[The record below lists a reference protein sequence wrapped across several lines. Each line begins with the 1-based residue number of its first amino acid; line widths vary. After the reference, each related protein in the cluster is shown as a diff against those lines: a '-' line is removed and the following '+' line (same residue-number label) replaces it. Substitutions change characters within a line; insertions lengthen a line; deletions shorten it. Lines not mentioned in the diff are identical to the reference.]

1 MRALPLLL
9 LALSLLALLALPV
22 LATEEPAAAEQTAE
36 ETVEEEKPKISQEE
50 IEKQLR
56 ENTITDADLLPTLPP
71 EKEYTPSG
79 EPEFALLISPGRG
92 LACNLKKTPNLI
104 DFLQNEAKYYPNL
117 IVDYIVA
124 GDAKLKFYRSKEHL
138 DSSIVHGEV
147 MSEEDILSLLQA
159 GPDASR
165 EPLQSFELKDN
176 PEVKEIMHWLERHN
190 VPRVEEPDEDHS
202 SQLIFKP
209 DFVPI
214 TD

>member
-1 MRALPLLL
+1 MRRLPLLL

-22 LATEEPAAAEQTAE
+22 LASEEAAVEQTPEQTEEEQ
-36 ETVEEEKPKISQEE
+36 KPKLSQEE
-50 IEKQLR
+50 IDKQLR

-71 EKEYTPSG
+71 EKDYTPSG

-104 DFLQNEAKYYPNL
+104 DFLMNEAKYYPNL

-138 DSSIVHGEV
+138 ESSIVHGEV

-159 GPDASR
+159 GPDESR

-190 VPRVEEPDEDHS
+190 VPRAEEPDEDHS